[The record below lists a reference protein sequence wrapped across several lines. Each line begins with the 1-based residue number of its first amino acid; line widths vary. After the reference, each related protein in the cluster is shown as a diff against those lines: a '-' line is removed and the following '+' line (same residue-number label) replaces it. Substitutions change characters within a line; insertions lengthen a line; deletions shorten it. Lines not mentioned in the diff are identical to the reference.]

1 MLSPTNLR
9 TKVLIPNSISHA
21 TQQYLRSPSNPE
33 RTKVHAVEAIRLG
46 TKTWIRTRKISRG
59 AVIDFQGDA
68 RDVCLGPD
76 VSVDV
81 TSVPCCSCCQNS
93 IETEGNVQKYFFLF
107 DKTLIPRPVYPENDG
122 AQKSEKIT
130 CVPGQMI
137 KRAYYS
143 CLEPSSL
150 SLFEVSCPLS
160 TKLTARPK

>member
-1 MLSPTNLR
+1 MLSPTNLQ
-9 TKVLIPNSISHA
+9 TKVLIPNCISRTA
-21 TQQYLRSPSNPE
+21 LQYLRSPSNPE

-59 AVIDFQGDA
+59 AVIDFQVDA

-81 TSVPCCSCCQNS
+81 TSVPCCSCCQNP
-93 IETEGNVQKYFFLF
+93 IETEEIYKSISFFLHT
-107 DKTLIPRPVYPENDG
+107 TLIPRPVYPENDG
-122 AQKSEKIT
+122 AQKSKKIT

-137 KRAYYS
+137 KRAYHS
-143 CLEPSSL
+143 CLDPSSF

>member
-9 TKVLIPNSISHA
+9 TKVLIPNCISRTA
-21 TQQYLRSPSNPE
+21 LQYLRSPSNPE
-33 RTKVHAVEAIRLG
+33 RTNVHAVEAIRLG
-46 TKTWIRTRKISRG
+46 TKSWIGLPGKYQGGALIVWFSRW
-59 AVIDFQGDA
+59 
-68 RDVCLGPD
+68 CKGPD

-81 TSVPCCSCCQNS
+81 TTVPCCSCCQNS

-143 CLEPSSL
+143 CLDPSSL

>member
-9 TKVLIPNSISHA
+9 TKVLIRRSNSH
-21 TQQYLRSPSNPE
+21 TVPQYLRSPSNPE
-33 RTKVHAVEAIRLG
+33 RTNVHEVEAIRLG
-46 TKTWIRTRKISRG
+46 TNLGLEQGKYQEG
-59 AVIDFQGDA
+59 AVRHFQGDA

-81 TSVPCCSCCQNS
+81 TSVPRCSCCQNP
-93 IETEGNVQKYFFLF
+93 IETEKIYKSISFFL
-107 DKTLIPRPVYPENDG
+107 KTTLIPRPVYPENDG
-122 AQKSEKIT
+122 AQKSKKIT
-130 CVPGQMI
+130 CVPGQRI
-137 KRAYYS
+137 KRDCYS

>member
-1 MLSPTNLR
+1 MDWNTE
-9 TKVLIPNSISHA
+9 K
-21 TQQYLRSPSNPE
+21 E
-33 RTKVHAVEAIRLG
+33 
-46 TKTWIRTRKISRG
+46 G
-59 AVIDFQGDA
+59 AVTNFQGDA

-81 TSVPCCSCCQNS
+81 TSVPCCSCCQNP
-93 IETEGNVQKYFFLF
+93 IETEGNVQNYFFLF

-122 AQKSEKIT
+122 AQKSKKIT
-130 CVPGQMI
+130 CVPGQRI